1 MRGVESTFWVPKFSQ
16 VLASVYRRF
25 NEVHQVNKTQQT
37 ADIDGWS
44 RPRGGRPAR
53 VEGAVGSVI
62 AVGVD
67 RGVVLDPVKARRR
80 QKKII
85 WCSLPYSPQTRLLE
99 SIGIRK

>member
-1 MRGVESTFWVPKFSQ
+1 MLHHKFLRRSCVE
-16 VLASVYRRF
+16 
-25 NEVHQVNKTQQT
+25 NEVRQVDKTERT

-44 RPRGGRPAR
+44 RPRGERPAR

-80 QKKII
+80 RKIVYLVLVTL
-85 WCSLPYSPQTRLLE
+85 WSPDSSTRE
-99 SIGIRK
+99 HRDKEVTT